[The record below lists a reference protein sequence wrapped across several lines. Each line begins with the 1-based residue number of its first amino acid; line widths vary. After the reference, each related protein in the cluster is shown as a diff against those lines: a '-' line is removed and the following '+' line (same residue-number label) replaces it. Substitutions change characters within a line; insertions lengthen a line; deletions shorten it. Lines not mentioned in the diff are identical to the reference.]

1 MRRGHAAR
9 LTKRDRSPDLCVD
22 GRIYSKPM
30 SGARARMLGPLAALA
45 PRLSSAHGSSVAA
58 ACQLPMCPSSPSRLS
73 RKPSMKPRDKHERG
87 LSNVPPPLPHK
98 PEPLERIARSP
109 HARTYY
115 TVSGPKKKAVYAHA
129 PASHLQCFHDTCKLL
144 RLAPLRPPSSQ
155 PSPPVQP
162 AARSTSPAASFWR
175 AAGEHGLSRARGARS
190 ASAP

>member
-9 LTKRDRSPDLCVD
+9 LTGHKRDRSPDLR
-22 GRIYSKPM
+22 RIYSKPM
-30 SGARARMLGPLAALA
+30 PGARARMLGPLAARHLA
-45 PRLSSAHGSSVAA
+45 CPRHTAALWQQPASSR
-58 ACQLPMCPSSPSRLS
+58 CPSSPSRLS
-73 RKPSMKPRDKHERG
+73 RKPSMKPRDKHER

-129 PASHLQCFHDTCKLL
+129 PTSHLQCFNDTCKLL